1 MQHSDL
7 RWIKGPE
14 AAIEKLPERSD
25 AIIVRDSRNGY
36 AALFSTSF
44 FVRFYA
50 EKYPE
55 LRFVTF
61 GQE

>member
-1 MQHSDL
+1 MPHTHL

-14 AAIEKLPERSD
+14 SAIDKLPERSE
-25 AIIVRDSRNGY
+25 AIIARDSRNGWV
-36 AALFSTSF
+36 ALFSTSF
-44 FVRFYA
+44 FLKYYA

-55 LRFVTF
+55 LRFLEF